1 MTKRSN
7 FLYWLNVG
15 GDLLYLLIVGGLYIS
30 GRSLFHGQMM
40 LLAQVASGILIVSL
54 PRLMERWWHF
64 RFPPVLI
71 YLFEIFILLSVLLGT
86 GLQCY
91 SVPYW
96 DKFEHL
102 FSAAMLAGLGFA
114 IFAALTPQKR
124 LTSTSPLLMALFAL
138 AFGTTI
144 GVLWKF

>member
-30 GRSLFHGQMM
+30 GHSLFHGQMM

-64 RFPPVLI
+64 RDLYSFKRFTGDRIAMLQCA
-71 YLFEIFILLSVLLGT
+71 LLG
-86 GLQCY
+86 
-91 SVPYW
+91 
-96 DKFEHL
+96 
-102 FSAAMLAGLGFA
+102 
-114 IFAALTPQKR
+114 
-124 LTSTSPLLMALFAL
+124 
-138 AFGTTI
+138 
-144 GVLWKF
+144 